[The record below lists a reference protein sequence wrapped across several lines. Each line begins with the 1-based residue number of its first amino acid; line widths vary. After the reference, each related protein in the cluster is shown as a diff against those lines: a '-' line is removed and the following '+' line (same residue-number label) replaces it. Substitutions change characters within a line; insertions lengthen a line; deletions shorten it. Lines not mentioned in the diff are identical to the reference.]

1 MALRLSRHAPQL
13 RCTRSFSTSPRSAR
27 YSDTLPNLKIGAHTR
42 VLFQGF
48 TGRQATAN
56 VKESLEWGT
65 KIVGGV
71 KPGVEGEHLGLPVF
85 PLCEGGMCTTRNG
98 LDAQEKSKPDAS
110 AIYVPG
116 NQTAQAIEEAIEA
129 EIPLVVAVAE
139 HVPIHDILRIHSM
152 LQTQSKTRL
161 VGANCPGIIS
171 AIGKCRIGF
180 QPLPCFAPGNVGIVA
195 KSGTLSYETVAST
208 TRAGLGQSLCISM
221 GGDVLAGTNFVDALK
236 IFEHDDDTHGI
247 ILVGEIGGVAEMDAA
262 EWIKDYRKRTASP
275 KPIMALVG
283 GLEAPAGRIMG
294 HAGAWAAPGEPD
306 AQTKYQ
312 ALERAGAVMGGSGI
326 RPGASDISVTGSGK
340 RGFHTMRRVTPASR
354 PVFQQNRSLYIK
366 QFQAFDLLK
375 EKGVLVNGSPYKSD
389 ASISISVD
397 RTSLSPCIVA
407 SPTADF
413 DPAQS
418 RRFPFTY
425 SQANFDGNHLIT
437 QVTSH
442 LGLPASAQGRVSSLV
457 QALWDIFRE
466 KEAFVL
472 ETQIGTAANG
482 GLEVH
487 TARFG
492 FDDAAFRSSGRQEG
506 IHRLRNTA
514 EEVPAEIEA
523 EKDGIVYIRL
533 EGEGS
538 VGTLVNGAG
547 LAMNTVDALTIHGG
561 HCANFLDT
569 GGKATSETVKSSF
582 RVICADPRVKAIFV
596 NIFGGL
602 TRCDMIAEGIILAFR
617 DLNMQV
623 PVVVRLRGTNE
634 ELGQKMIAESGLPLH
649 AFDGFEEAAKKVI
662 TLARTIQY
670 YPIAP
675 STFNM
680 LSNREHAIFEKE
692 GAQLRRWMENPS
704 EPGCYIPRARMFLS
718 DLMDTYEM
726 DAPEIKGDI
735 GLKPLSDPSEGPEL
749 QQFQSFH
756 WFHQEMQFDGHAT
769 PSSLT
774 IEIIR
779 KPADRYFELPPISE
793 VAKALYEDSF
803 ALDGLEHIFVKNIQ
817 NYETKRCL
825 ENFILPNHPPVP
837 DLGSLTLNRLES
849 DAILGSRIGKVV
861 AYFVLSALSFFE
873 IRTGDI

>member
-1 MALRLSRHAPQL
+1 MALHSLPRRAPQMGV
-13 RCTRSFSTSPRSAR
+13 RWTRRFSTSPRNASYA
-27 YSDTLPNLKIGAHTR
+27 DTLPNLKIGAHTR

-85 PLCEGGMCTTRNG
+85 PSVKV
-98 LDAQEKSKPDAS
+98 AQERAKPDAS

-139 HVPIHDILRIHSM
+139 HVPIHDILRVHSM

-180 QPLPCFAPGNVGIVA
+180 QPLPCFAPGNVGIIA

-236 IFEHDDDTHGI
+236 IFEHDSDTQGI
-247 ILVGEIGGVAEMDAA
+247 ILVGEIGGTAELDAA
-262 EWIKDYRKRTASP
+262 EWIRDYRQRSADP

-312 ALERAGAVMGGSGI
+312 ALERAGAVMVNHPEKFGEGMKTLLGNRASRPGTNSISNGGSQ
-326 RPGASDISVTGSGK
+326 R
-340 RGFHTMRRVTPASR
+340 RGFHTSRRVTPVSR
-354 PVFQQNRSLYIK
+354 PLAQQKRDLYIK
-366 QFQAFDLLK
+366 QFQAFDILK
-375 EKGVLVNGSPYKSD
+375 QKSISINEAASSFD
-389 ASISISVD
+389 GSISISVD
-397 RTSLSPCIVA
+397 RTALSPCIVA
-407 SPTADF
+407 SPGNKV

-418 RRFPFTY
+418 RRFPFSYTL
-425 SQANFDGNHLIT
+425 ANFENSSIIPE
-437 QVTSH
+437 VASH
-442 LGLPASAQGRVSSLV
+442 LGLPPSAQSKLAGLV
-457 QALWDIFRE
+457 QALWELFKE

-472 ETQIGTAANG
+472 ETRIGSFTDG
-482 GLEVH
+482 SLEVRG
-487 TARFG
+487 ARFG
-492 FDDAAFRSSGRQEG
+492 FDDAAYRSSGRQED
-506 IHRLRNTA
+506 IHSLRNKA
-514 EEVPAEIEA
+514 DEMPEEVEA
-523 EKDGIVYIRL
+523 EKDGIVYVKYGPPTHIISIVLTVIDYKAKAASAHWVCIFYIQFRSPDSQPL
-533 EGEGS
+533 
-538 VGTLVNGAG
+538 TLSIVNGAG

-582 RVICADPRVKAIFV
+582 RIICSDKRVKTIFV

-602 TRCDMIAEGIILAFR
+602 TRCDMIAEGIIMAFR
-617 DLNMQV
+617 DLDMKV

-649 AFDGFEEAAKKVI
+649 AFDSFEGAAKK
-662 TLARTIQY
+662 TICL
-670 YPIAP
+670 
-675 STFNM
+675 T
-680 LSNREHAIFEKE
+680 R
-692 GAQLRRWMENPS
+692 
-704 EPGCYIPRARMFLS
+704 
-718 DLMDTYEM
+718 
-726 DAPEIKGDI
+726 
-735 GLKPLSDPSEGPEL
+735 
-749 QQFQSFH
+749 
-756 WFHQEMQFDGHAT
+756 
-769 PSSLT
+769 SS
-774 IEIIR
+774 
-779 KPADRYFELPPISE
+779 
-793 VAKALYEDSF
+793 
-803 ALDGLEHIFVKNIQ
+803 
-817 NYETKRCL
+817 
-825 ENFILPNHPPVP
+825 
-837 DLGSLTLNRLES
+837 
-849 DAILGSRIGKVV
+849 
-861 AYFVLSALSFFE
+861 
-873 IRTGDI
+873 